1 MEKIKLIIFDYDDT
15 IIKRNPEEIF
25 AGLGKEKEIIDF
37 IMKKYPRIADL
48 KKILIDVFTS
58 FNISFNDDKIKE
70 YCQKYTDY
78 YTKGK
83 IDENIKNLLERLSK
97 NYILVI
103 LTNGGR
109 ELKIIELEQNKILNL
124 FKEIITPEDSGFAKP
139 DPMAF
144 KYILD
149 KFKVTPEETLSIGD
163 SFTFDIAPAKL
174 LGIKTIRIR
183 RGGEAGL
190 VLGDL
195 GELNEAI
202 ISKL

>member
-25 AGLGKEKEIIDF
+25 AELGKEKEIIDF
-37 IMKKYPRIADL
+37 IMKKYPRITDL
-48 KKILIDVFTS
+48 KKTIIDIFTS

-83 IDENIKNLLERLSK
+83 IDENIKNLLERLSR

-109 ELKIIELEQNKILNL
+109 KLKIMELEQNKILNL
-124 FKEIITPEDSGFAKP
+124 FKEIISPEDSGFAKP
-139 DPMAF
+139 DSMAF

-149 KFKVTPEETLSIGD
+149 KFKVKPEETLSIGD

-183 RGGEAGL
+183 RGGESDL

>member
-37 IMKKYPRIADL
+37 IIKKYPRIADL
-48 KKILIDVFTS
+48 KKTLIDVFTS
-58 FNISFNDDKIKE
+58 FNISFNDNKIKE
-70 YCQKYTDY
+70 YCQKYTEY
-78 YTKGK
+78 YIKGR

-109 ELKIIELEQNKILNL
+109 KLKIMELEQNKILNL

-144 KYILD
+144 RYILD
-149 KFKVTPEETLSIGD
+149 KFKVKPEETLSIGD

-183 RGGEAGL
+183 RGGEADL